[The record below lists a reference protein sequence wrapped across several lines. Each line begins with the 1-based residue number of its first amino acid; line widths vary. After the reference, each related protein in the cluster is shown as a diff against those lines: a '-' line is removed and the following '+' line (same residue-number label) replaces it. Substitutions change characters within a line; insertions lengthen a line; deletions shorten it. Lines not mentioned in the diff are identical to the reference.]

1 MYRNALLATDGSD
14 TARLVFQHVAQI
26 VEPEGEIVVV
36 EVIDDIARVF
46 ARTTPAGFE
55 LGSASY
61 NANMAEEVVAA
72 QRAAAEE
79 HLAEAKADL
88 EAAGL
93 KNVVTAV
100 LSGTPGEA
108 IVDEVNA
115 RGTDVVLMGTHGR
128 SGLRRTVLGSVADHV
143 LRHLDEVPVLLV
155 HANDD

>member
-14 TARLVFQHVAQI
+14 TARLVFAHVPQ
-26 VEPEGEIVVV
+26 VVDPDGTVHVV

-55 LGSASY
+55 LGAAGYSAT
-61 NANMAEEVVAA
+61 MADEVVAA

-79 HLAEAKADL
+79 HLAAARAAL

-93 KNVVTAV
+93 KNVTTTV
-100 LSGTPGEA
+100 LSGNPGEE
-108 IVDEVNA
+108 IVEEVES
-115 RGTDVVLMGTHGR
+115 RGCDVVLMGTHGR

-143 LRHLDEVPVLLV
+143 LRHLDQVPVLLV
-155 HANDD
+155 HDRDD